1 MSDWPWVNPLIS
13 RPSFSDYRTEG
24 NMVGE
29 KNMILLRNLRA
40 LISYNITDFEETPL
54 LQVLNTL
61 VRVNN

>member
-1 MSDWPWVNPLIS
+1 
-13 RPSFSDYRTEG
+13 
-24 NMVGE
+24 MVGE